1 MCHPGARLFFARI
14 RPPTPALPPVSTPP
28 SSSLQAPGRGR
39 FARWLETAPSA
50 AFVLIAVTAAFT
62 TYFSMY
68 AFRKPFAAAKF
79 DGLYFM
85 GTGIGLK
92 TALVIGQIIGYALSK
107 WVGIKFCSEITPGR
121 RARTLVTLVLVAE
134 FALLLFAVVPDP
146 LKVVALFFNGIPLG
160 MIWGLVVWYLE
171 GRRTSEILMAGL
183 ACSFIVASGVTKDFA
198 RALMAGT
205 IADLWS
211 HLPLLGPLI
220 GNALGKVSEFWMPF
234 ITGLHFLPFFLLGVW
249 TLQQLPK
256 PNASD
261 VATRAPRT
269 PMNGSDRLAF
279 LRRFGL
285 GMLLLCTAY
294 FFLTAYR
301 DFRDNYQVE
310 IFEELGYRYDD
321 NKVIISQAETLVT
334 AGVIAAMA
342 LLNAIHGNRKAL
354 LTAFIIM
361 TGGLL
366 MLGGATALFS
376 AGWVNGFWWM
386 TLTGLGSYLAYV
398 PFNAMLFERLM
409 AATRATG
416 TAVFAIYVADS
427 VGYTGSV
434 GIQLFKDLAQKS
446 STRLGFFQSYTWF
459 LCIVG
464 SLCLIAAAVYFLRR
478 SQTTPEPTA
487 EPGPAPTT

>member
-1 MCHPGARLFFARI
+1 MPVTLPSTQEPRRGA
-14 RPPTPALPPVSTPP
+14 
-28 SSSLQAPGRGR
+28 

-50 AFVLIAVTAAFT
+50 LFVLVAVFAAFS
-62 TYFSMY
+62 TYFAMY

-79 DGLYFM
+79 DGLTFL

-107 WVGIKFCSEITPGR
+107 WVGIKFCSEITPAR
-121 RARTLVTLVLVAE
+121 RARTLVTLVLAAE
-134 FALLLFAVVPDP
+134 FALLLFAVLPAP
-146 LKVVALFFNGIPLG
+146 LKVAALFFNGLPLG
-160 MIWGLVVWYLE
+160 MVWGLVVWYLE

-183 ACSFIVASGVTKDFA
+183 ACSFIVASGVTKDFG

-205 IADLWS
+205 IAEAWTAV
-211 HLPLLGPLI
+211 PLVGPLI

-234 ITGLHFLPFFLLGVW
+234 ITGLHFLPLFFLGAW

-269 PMNGSDRLAF
+269 PMTHADRMAF

-285 GMLLLCTAY
+285 GMVLLCTAY

-310 IFEELGYRYDD
+310 IFEELGYRYAD
-321 NKVIISQAETLVT
+321 NKVIISKAETLVT
-334 AGVIAAMA
+334 AGVIIAMA
-342 LLNAIHGNRKAL
+342 FLNAIHGNRKAL

-361 TGGLL
+361 TFGLL
-366 MLGGATALFS
+366 LLGGSTLLFRS
-376 AGWVNGFWWM
+376 GVLDGFWWM

-427 VGYTGSV
+427 VGYSGSV
-434 GIQLFKDLAQKS
+434 GIQLFKDLAQQTT
-446 STRLGFFQSYTWF
+446 TRLGFFENFTWF
-459 LCIVG
+459 LCAVG
-464 SLCLIAAAVYFLRR
+464 STCLAAAAVYFLRK
-478 SQTTPEPTA
+478 SNDSMPSNS
-487 EPGPAPTT
+487 

>member
-1 MCHPGARLFFARI
+1 
-14 RPPTPALPPVSTPP
+14 V
-28 SSSLQAPGRGR
+28 
-39 FARWLETAPSA
+39 
-50 AFVLIAVTAAFT
+50 FVLIAVTAAFS
-62 TYFSMY
+62 TYFAMY

-79 DGLYFM
+79 DGLQFM
-85 GTGIGLK
+85 GTGVGLK

-107 WVGIKFCSEITPGR
+107 WVGIKFCSEITPAR
-121 RARTLVTLVLVAE
+121 RARTLVTLILVAE
-134 FALLLFAVVPDP
+134 SALLLFAILPDP
-146 LKVVALFFNGIPLG
+146 LKVGAMFLNGLPLG
-160 MIWGLVVWYLE
+160 MVWGLVVWYLE

-183 ACSFIVASGVTKDFA
+183 ACSFIVASGVTKDFG

-205 IADLWS
+205 IADAWAY
-211 HLPLLGPLI
+211 LPILGPVLA
-220 GNALGKVSEFWMPF
+220 GALGKVSEFWMPF
-234 ITGLHFLPFFLLGVW
+234 ITGLHFLPVFLLGVW

-256 PNASD
+256 PSVSD

-269 PMNGSDRLAF
+269 PMMGADRIAF

-285 GMLLLCTAY
+285 GMVLLCVAY

-310 IFEELGYRYDD
+310 IFEEMGFKYED

-342 LLNAIHGNRKAL
+342 FLNAIHGNRKAL
-354 LTAFIIM
+354 LTAFVIM
-361 TGGLL
+361 TAGLL
-366 MLGGATALFS
+366 LLGVSTALFHS
-376 AGWVNGFWWM
+376 GVVGGFWWM

-434 GIQLFKDLAQKS
+434 GIQLFKDLFQQS
-446 STRLGFFQSYTWF
+446 SSRLGFFQSFTWF
-459 LCIVG
+459 LCFVG
-464 SLCLIAAAVYFLRR
+464 SGCLIAAAFYFLRR
-478 SQTTPEPTA
+478 SKTSD
-487 EPGPAPTT
+487 